1 MEGVRIEP
9 ARMADADRIAD
20 LWVALA
26 AGQRAHGSSLLAE
39 ANRSVARDAVARHV
53 VTGGLVV
60 ARDRDDIR
68 GFVMFAPETGSYEQD
83 VERGIVRN
91 LYVRPGDRGR
101 GLGSRLLDAAE
112 DALASEGADVV
123 SLEAMADNEAARRF
137 YGRAGYEEHRVE
149 LQKPLST
156 RESDT
161 DSKEGE

>member
-1 MEGVRIEP
+1 MDGVRIES
-9 ARMADADRIAD
+9 ARMADADRITD

-39 ANRSVARDAVARHV
+39 ANRAVARDAVARHV

-60 ARDRDDIR
+60 ARDGEDIL

-101 GLGSRLLDAAE
+101 GLGARLLDAAE

-123 SLEAMADNEAARRF
+123 SLEAMADNEGARRF
-137 YGRAGYEEHRVE
+137 YERAGYEEHRVE
-149 LQKPLST
+149 LQKPVST

-161 DSKEGE
+161 DSREGE